1 MIDRVIDIEKLEFGE
16 ELTAEADF
24 WLDESAADET
34 VLADWLAALVSAE
47 DGDDFEQS
55 SELLRVLSSAAV
67 WGEAAAEVIADGV
80 VNETDVVDEYQADL
94 PVKNWS
100 GIASEEAAPIL
111 AKSLDGDFGAELWEI
126 GGVMNY
132 AADDA
137 DVAANDVSGLAAS
150 ETAGPAEEILA
161 EFGPNF
167 VADDAK
173 DDRNVGSAA
182 DGLTAGGETVI
193 IAGEV
198 VGRIDD
204 GAGADLG
211 EDGPAIWPPIDLT
224 EAAGGIERRVDDY
237 GDFERKTGL
246 AEAWRNGEAAE
257 ERCYLADLAARLAGP
272 VADLVAARLNA
283 ELQIMLH
290 SR

>member
-55 SELLRVLSSAAV
+55 SELLRVLS
-67 WGEAAAEVIADGV
+67 AAEVIEAGV

-137 DVAANDVSGLAAS
+137 DVAANDVSALAVT

-167 VADDAK
+167 VVDDAK

-198 VGRIDD
+198 AGRIDD